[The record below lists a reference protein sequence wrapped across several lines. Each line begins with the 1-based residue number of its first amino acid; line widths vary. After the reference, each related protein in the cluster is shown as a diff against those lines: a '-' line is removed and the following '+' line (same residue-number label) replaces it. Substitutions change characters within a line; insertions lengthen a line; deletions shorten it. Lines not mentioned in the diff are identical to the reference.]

1 MIKFLAGIFIKD
13 AENTSDPKVR
23 EKYGVLCGAVGVLL
37 NALLFA
43 GKYIAGV
50 LSGSIAITADAFN
63 NLSDAGASVVTLT
76 GFRLAG
82 KRADKEHPFG
92 HGRIEYISGL
102 VVAALILLMG
112 FELAKSS
119 VGKIF
124 SPEAVEMSVT
134 VAVILAVS
142 VLVKLYMYAYNKS
155 VGKKIKSSAMLAA
168 GADALSDCAATLAV
182 LAATLIGHFTNLRID
197 GYIGAAVSLLIFR
210 AGISAA
216 RDTIAPLLG
225 KAPEPELVEEIY
237 RLVLSHEPVCGIHD
251 LVVHDYGP
259 GRLMISLHAEV
270 PADRGILELHDVI
283 DSAEI
288 ELRTHLGCEATIH
301 MDPIVTND
309 AETEAVHAGVL
320 EALRGV
326 DKRLTMHD
334 FRMVTG
340 PTHTNLIFDV
350 VAPFDLKLTDTQLKE
365 SVQAAVRA
373 QDGTWNA
380 VIKVDRSYV

>member
-1 MIKFLAGIFIKD
+1 MSL
-13 AENTSDPKVR
+13 
-23 EKYGVLCGAVGVLL
+23 EKM
-37 NALLFA
+37 
-43 GKYIAGV
+43 
-50 LSGSIAITADAFN
+50 LS
-63 NLSDAGASVVTLT
+63 
-76 GFRLAG
+76 
-82 KRADKEHPFG
+82 
-92 HGRIEYISGL
+92 
-102 VVAALILLMG
+102 
-112 FELAKSS
+112 
-119 VGKIF
+119 
-124 SPEAVEMSVT
+124 
-134 VAVILAVS
+134 
-142 VLVKLYMYAYNKS
+142 AY
-155 VGKKIKSSAMLAA
+155 L
-168 GADALSDCAATLAV
+168 
-182 LAATLIGHFTNLRID
+182 
-197 GYIGAAVSLLIFR
+197 

-288 ELRTHLGCEATIH
+288 ELRTRLGCEATIH

-309 AETEAVHAGVL
+309 KATEAVRAGVL

-326 DKRLTMHD
+326 DKGLTMHD

-350 VAPFDLKLTDTQLKE
+350 VAPFDLKLTDTQRKE

>member
-225 KAPEPELVEEIY
+225 KAPEPELVEEIE

-309 AETEAVHAGVL
+309 AETEAVRAGVL